1 MEAEYEQMKARVM
14 DALKKD
20 IPSRIHQPPR
30 RHHGLPQLD
39 QGGRSPKSSSWEL
52 RTLRMQLAEQD
63 MKLELTSTARYAIA
77 DAGYNPDYGARPL
90 RRVIQSEVQ
99 DPLSEALLE
108 GRFVPGDTIQVD
120 FVPDDPAGV
129 TKQGVV
135 GEQTSSAR
143 NPFDAANGK
152 ADDEGPRGRYEFT
165 AIAHEEVQEPEDS
178 ETTEA
183 LEALLQ

>member
-1 MEAEYEQMKARVM
+1 MTATLGYGCVLLALALAAWGIVAPVLHARTGIQRFH
-14 DALKKD
+14 D
-20 IPSRIHQPPR
+20 S
-30 RHHGLPQLD
+30 
-39 QGGRSPKSSSWEL
+39 
-52 RTLRMQLAEQD
+52 
-63 MKLELTSTARYAIA
+63 ARYAIA

-120 FVPDDPAGV
+120 FVPHDPAEV
-129 TKQGVV
+129 TKEGVV
-135 GEQTSSAR
+135 SEITSSAR

-178 ETTEA
+178 ETAEA